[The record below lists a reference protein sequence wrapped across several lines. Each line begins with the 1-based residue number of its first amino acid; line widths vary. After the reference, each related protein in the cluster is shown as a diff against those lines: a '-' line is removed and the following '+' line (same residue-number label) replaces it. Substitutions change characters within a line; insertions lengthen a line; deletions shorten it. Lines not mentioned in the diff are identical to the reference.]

1 MRAFHVEQ
9 SDLDGR
15 TIAVVNQKGGV
26 GKTTTAVSLASAL
39 AVANQATLLVD
50 LDPQANTTAGLSP
63 DSAPRAAGTIY
74 ELLAEGRPVAEC
86 LRETEVPALTLL
98 PGNPDLVGVEVDLA
112 TRPGRETQLREA
124 LAPVRD
130 RFRYIVVDCPP
141 SLGLL
146 TLNALVAADGVLI
159 PLQCEYFA
167 LEGLAQLV
175 RTLDTVRARANAGLE
190 IEGIVFTLFDGRTSL
205 TAQVRSEV
213 ERYFKGQVFATVI
226 PRNVRLS
233 EAPSHGR
240 SILQYDLRSPGAVA
254 YLELAKEV
262 LGRDEARTRTGSRR
276 PPATG

>member
-63 DSAPRAAGTIY
+63 NAAPSAGGTIY
-74 ELLAEGRPVAEC
+74 ELLAEGRPATEC
-86 LRETEVPALTLL
+86 LRGTEIPALTLL

-124 LAPVRD
+124 LAPVRE

-175 RTLDTVRARANAGLE
+175 RTLDAVRARANTRLE
-190 IEGIVFTLFDGRTSL
+190 IEGIVFTLFDGRTTL
-205 TAQVRSEV
+205 TAQVRAEV